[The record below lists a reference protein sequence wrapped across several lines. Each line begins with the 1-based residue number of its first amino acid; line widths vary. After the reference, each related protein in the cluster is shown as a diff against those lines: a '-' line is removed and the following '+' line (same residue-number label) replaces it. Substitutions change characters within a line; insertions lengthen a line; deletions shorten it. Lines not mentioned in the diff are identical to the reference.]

1 MGRPKRPEQS
11 TPHVTLP
18 NAACGME
25 TRARKRKRLAGETQ
39 EAIPGLPD
47 DIIVTHILRY
57 DYFDAAERAR
67 LQSVSRGMRDA
78 VTATDEAFSGLP
90 NYLVAAHILAKIN
103 IDDPADLAR
112 LRVVSH
118 GMRGAVAATGR
129 RVEKSWLSDAVEI
142 GCLSAVKRLQRRD
155 GLSRQEYLCQAAAR
169 SGQLEELK
177 ALRAKGCRWD
187 EYTCSAAAKGGQFEV
202 LQWARA
208 NGCPWN
214 RYTCMFAAQSGHLEL
229 LQWARANGCPWDEST
244 CWGAAYCGHLEILQW
259 ALANGCTWDRFI
271 RDLAEGRGFDVEALD
286 RLTKRGAP

>member
-1 MGRPKRPEQS
+1 MS
-11 TPHVTLP
+11 S
-18 NAACGME
+18 NANDSSLTDTAMHGN
-25 TRARKRKRLAGETQ
+25 TGADAQ
-39 EAIPGLPD
+39 DAIPSLLD
-47 DIIVTHILRY
+47 DIVVTHILKSE
-57 DYFDAAERAR
+57 YF
-67 LQSVSRGMRDA
+67 
-78 VTATDEAFSGLP
+78 
-90 NYLVAAHILAKIN
+90 
-103 IDDPADLAR
+103 DDPADLAR

-259 ALANGCTWDRFI
+259 ALANGCTWARFI
-271 RDLAEGRGFDVEALD
+271 RDLVEGRGFDVEALD